1 MFLEIIL
8 PTYSI
13 FNAINESTYSIF
25 NIINMPTY
33 SIFNAIVFKHYCSYR
48 HKPAN
53 HFLPIGY

>member
-1 MFLEIIL
+1 MFLAIIL
-8 PTYSI
+8 P
-13 FNAINESTYSIF
+13 TYSIF

-53 HFLPIGY
+53 HFSPIGY

>member
-1 MFLEIIL
+1 MFLAIIL

-13 FNAINESTYSIF
+13 FNAINKSTYSMF
-25 NIINMPTY
+25 LAIILPTY

-53 HFLPIGY
+53 HFSPIGY